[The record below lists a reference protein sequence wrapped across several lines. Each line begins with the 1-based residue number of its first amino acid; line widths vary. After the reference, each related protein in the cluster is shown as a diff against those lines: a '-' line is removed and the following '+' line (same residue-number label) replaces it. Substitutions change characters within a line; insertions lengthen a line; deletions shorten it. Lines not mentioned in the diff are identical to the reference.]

1 MEQSQIELSYD
12 GVNTTIQCRADEKLK
27 DIFKNFKFKVK
38 AENKMLIYMY
48 NGNILKN
55 EELTFNEVANPEDKK
70 RNKMN
75 ILVVEGEGQPVQ
87 PPQDYIIKSN
97 NIICPE
103 CKEDIKFNIED
114 YVINLFECKNKHD
127 KDNIFLDEFNTTQNI
142 NVSKIICQN
151 CGKYNKANVHN
162 NIFYKCNTCKKD
174 LCPICFSS
182 HDKNHNIINY
192 DDKNYICEEHN
203 KLYNAYCN
211 DCKQNVCMY
220 CEQNHN
226 NHNIINYSKY

>member
-162 NIFYKCNTCKKD
+162 NIFYKCITCKKD
-174 LCPICFSS
+174 LCPLCSS
-182 HDKNHNIINY
+182 
-192 DDKNYICEEHN
+192 
-203 KLYNAYCN
+203 
-211 DCKQNVCMY
+211 
-220 CEQNHN
+220 NHN
-226 NHNIINYSKY
+226 NVLQIIIRIIK

>member
-103 CKEDIKFNIED
+103 CKEDIKFNIE
-114 YVINLFECKNKHD
+114 E
-127 KDNIFLDEFNTTQNI
+127 
-142 NVSKIICQN
+142 
-151 CGKYNKANVHN
+151 
-162 NIFYKCNTCKKD
+162 
-174 LCPICFSS
+174 
-182 HDKNHNIINY
+182 
-192 DDKNYICEEHN
+192 
-203 KLYNAYCN
+203 
-211 DCKQNVCMY
+211 
-220 CEQNHN
+220 
-226 NHNIINYSKY
+226 